1 MSQFRDACA
10 DTPAVFRRGHYVIH
24 SSPTSGTKVVGEVV
38 DGKWD
43 GDFGEWVYEIEVPRK
58 TRRGGTYLLRNC
70 DEGSLRITTLAPTG
84 LEQED
89 DEEEIARRP
98 RRTPSIFTR

>member
-10 DTPAVFRRGHYVIH
+10 DTRAVFRRGHYVIH
-24 SSPTSGTKVVGEVV
+24 SSPTSGTKVVGKVV

-58 TRRGGTYLLRNC
+58 TRRGGTYVLRNC

-84 LEQED
+84 LEQDD
-89 DEEEIARRP
+89 DEEEIASRP
-98 RRTPSIFTR
+98 RRTTSIFTR

>member
-1 MSQFRDACA
+1 MHRDKCGAA
-10 DTPAVFRRGHYVIH
+10 AIAGLFGTLEKLRP
-24 SSPTSGTKVVGEVV
+24 SGVKVVGKVV
-38 DGKWD
+38 NGKWD

-58 TRRGGTYLLRNC
+58 TRGGGTYVLRNC

-98 RRTPSIFTR
+98 RRTTSIFTR